1 MPEPIESGAFAPAT
15 TANDSIADH
24 HFHLNDDPDYFPTM
38 GPKFGE
44 HQKPPAKGKHSETPE
59 DEKDSRDGDL
69 SALELLKS
77 AGKAFVHSAFED
89 TGNGLGQL
97 ENHVLDANQV
107 PYIQLVHPEEEGKL
121 GSERWF
127 AQTIGGGAGAVFPYL
142 AVDCATRILGGAAA
156 FLPVRAFADKIPGL
170 RKVVGIHND
179 HHWYAPWAKA
189 TMDGGIY
196 GAVLT
201 PAADDS
207 TNFWQQRGINGLTTS
222 IAFGTQFGI
231 AHGAVEGL
239 EKIGV
244 GHAHVHDDPKLDF
257 KTIIGHVGS
266 NLIAGAGTGI
276 VGAESYSLLSNHE
289 FASRESVED
298 AVAKYAV
305 ASVGLETVHLG
316 MSHVLHKPAHA
327 NVHAHA
333 HAHADV
339 DAEEIHSEAP
349 HLETKVKIAE
359 SHVDTRTNTAEEADR

>member
-1 MPEPIESGAFAPAT
+1 MSEPIESGAFTPPK
-15 TANDSIADH
+15 TAVDSVAGH
-24 HFHLNDDPDYFPTM
+24 HHNDDPDYFPTM

-44 HQKPPAKGKHSETPE
+44 QQKPPAKGKHSETPE

-69 SALELLKS
+69 SALELLKT
-77 AGKAFVHSAFED
+77 AGKAFVHAAFEE
-89 TGNGLGQL
+89 TGNGMGQL
-97 ENHVLDANQV
+97 ENHVLDANLV
-107 PYIQLVHPEEEGKL
+107 PEIRLVYPEDEGKL

-127 AQTIGGGAGAVFPYL
+127 AQTIGAGAGAILPYL
-142 AVDCATRILGGAAA
+142 AVDFATRRLGAAAA

-170 RKVVGIHND
+170 RTVVGIDND

-201 PAADDS
+201 PSADDS
-207 TNFWQQRGINGLTTS
+207 SNFWQQRGINGLTTS

-244 GHAHVHDDPKLDF
+244 GHAHLHNDPKLDV

-266 NLIAGAGTGI
+266 NLIAGTGTGI

-289 FASRESVED
+289 FASSESVED
-298 AVAKYAV
+298 TVAKYAV

-316 MSHVLHKPAHA
+316 VSQVLHKPTD
-327 NVHAHA
+327 AHA
-333 HAHADV
+333 HVDV
-339 DAEEIHSEAP
+339 HAEEVHGEAP
-349 HLETKVKIAE
+349 NLKTEVKIAE
-359 SHVDTRTNTAEEADR
+359 GEVDTLTNTAKKTDR